1 MAHPSLLK
9 VIFLLRLLELA
20 AYRWDVAKK
29 NKNKIKIEGRWK
41 EYIFLYLDE
50 VAIKYFPEPWA
61 WALPSEA
68 QNYDVC
74 AINNPK

>member
-1 MAHPSLLK
+1 M
-9 VIFLLRLLELA
+9 
-20 AYRWDVAKK
+20 WQKK
-29 NKNKIKIEGRWK
+29 KEIKIEGRWK
-41 EYIFLYLDE
+41 EYIFLYLGE